1 MNKSH
6 YQVIFIIGVSGAGKT
21 TIGSAVAARLGIPFF
36 DADDFH
42 PAVNKKKMAAGI
54 PLNDEDR
61 LGWLRSLNLLA
72 KKEVQHHSVVIACS
86 ALKESY
92 RQLLMADIED
102 HCRWFAL
109 EGSFDQIRDRMKSR
123 KGHYMPTTLLQSQ
136 FDLLE
141 IPSYAVGINVQQS
154 PEEIVNLILDKLT
167 EMKSVVGVVGLGVM
181 GSSLARNIA
190 RNGFNISIYNQ
201 FVKNLEEKVA
211 DKLIDT
217 YPELN
222 NAKGFEDLEAFV
234 ESLKTPRIILC
245 MIPAGKPIEQL
256 IENIIPLLSAN
267 DIILDCGNSHF
278 KDTEIRQ
285 ERLEGMGIHYLGV
298 GVSGG
303 KEGALNGPSIMVGGS
318 QFDYDQVKKYLE
330 SIAAKDKLGNP
341 CCTFVGNS
349 GAGHFV
355 KMVHNGI
362 EYAEMQLLAEVYGIL
377 RWANQCTPD
386 EVAKVFESWMETD
399 VNSYLLDISKD
410 ILRKKEGENWLVDLI
425 LDTAENKGTG
435 GWTTIVAA
443 ELGVPI
449 PTIAEALFA
458 RYTSAFKNL
467 RRQLNDNLNG
477 QVEPFRFSTDDLLKA
492 YRLARI
498 SNHQQGFHL
507 ISVASRKY
515 QWEIDLSALARVW
528 TNGCI
533 IRSSLMEKLEISM
546 RESEQVILDASFQS
560 IITQDKVGA
569 LSVVSNAIKSN
580 VPIPAMSS
588 ALIYLQSISRH
599 NSYGNFIQAQR
610 DYFGA
615 HGYHRIDGELN
626 QKVHTKW
633 RD

>member
-1 MNKSH
+1 MNNSP

-21 TIGSAVAARLGIPFF
+21 TIGSTVAAKLSIPFF

-42 PAVNKKKMAAGI
+42 PVVNKKKMAAGI
-54 PLNDEDR
+54 PLNDDDR
-61 LGWLRSLNLLA
+61 LGWLKSLNLLA
-72 KKEVQHHSVVIACS
+72 QKEVQDHSLVIACS

-92 RQLLMADIED
+92 RQQLMMDIEN

-109 EGSFDQIRDRMKSR
+109 EGSFDQIRDRLNNR
-123 KGHYMPTTLLQSQ
+123 RGHYMPTSLLQSQ

-141 IPSYAVGINVQQS
+141 IPSYAIEIDVQQS
-154 PEEIVNLILDKLT
+154 PGEIVNLILDKLT
-167 EMKSVVGVVGLGVM
+167 EMKSVLGVIGLGVM

-201 FVKNLEEKVA
+201 FVENLEEQVA
-211 DKLIDT
+211 NKLIDT

-222 NAKGFEDLEAFV
+222 NAQGFEDLDAFV
-234 ESLKTPRIILC
+234 SSLKTPRIIIC
-245 MIPAGKPIEQL
+245 MIPAGKPLDQL
-256 IENIIPLLSAN
+256 IEKIIPLLSPS

-278 KDTEIRQ
+278 KDTELRQ
-285 ERLEGMGIHYLGV
+285 EQLEGKGIHYLGA
-298 GVSGG
+298 GISGG
-303 KEGALNGPSIMVGGS
+303 EEGALNGPSIMVGGS
-318 QFDYDQVKKYLE
+318 QPDYDHVKKYVE
-330 SIAAKDKLGNP
+330 AIAAKDNLGKP
-341 CCTFVGNS
+341 CCAFVGKN

-377 RWANQCTPD
+377 RWANQFTSD

-425 LDTAENKGTG
+425 LDKAENKGTG
-435 GWTTIVAA
+435 GWTTMVAV
-443 ELGVPI
+443 ELGVPV
-449 PTIAEALFA
+449 PTLAEALFA
-458 RYTSAFKNL
+458 RYTSTFKNL

-477 QVEPFRFSTDDLLKA
+477 QVEPLCFSTDDLLKA

-507 ISVASRKY
+507 IEVASKNF
-515 QWEIDLSALARVW
+515 QWEIDLSTLARIW

-546 RESEQVILDASFQS
+546 RESEQVILDDSIQS
-560 IITQDKVGA
+560 IIVQDRARA
-569 LSVVSNAIKSN
+569 LFIVSNAIKSN

-588 ALIYLQSISRH
+588 ALIYLQSISRN

-633 RD
+633 RN